1 MSARFVRKN
10 AGKSHSYTLDGARI
24 PGVTTVIGILDKP
37 ALVNWAAAETAA
49 YADEHWARLSSMRS
63 ADRIKELEK
72 ARYQTNRTAV
82 VRGNRLHEF
91 GRKVAAEGSASVP
104 LEHRRAAEAF
114 ARFLDRWE
122 LEPVCLES
130 PVCNTEWVYGGTLD
144 SIMTSPKLGTVLLD
158 IKTGK
163 GVYAETALQ
172 LAAYRYCDVR
182 LVEVEQRGPR
192 GGALPSTWDE
202 APVPAV
208 DGCYVA
214 HVLDDEV
221 EMVPLRA
228 GEAEFSV
235 FLHLLEVF
243 ESWIKVTGWDHRD
256 EAAHNPPVGRPIWP
270 EEARD
275 DLVAQGVPF

>member
-1 MSARFVRKN
+1 MPRFVRKN
-10 AGKSHSYTLDGARI
+10 VGKSHSYTLDGSRI
-24 PGVTTVIGILDKP
+24 PGVTTVIGTLDKP
-37 ALVNWAAAETAA
+37 ALVNWAARETAA
-49 YADEHWARLSSMRS
+49 YADEHWARLSGMRS
-63 ADRIKELEK
+63 ADRIQELEK
-72 ARYQTNRTAV
+72 ARYQSNRTAV

-104 LEHRRAAEAF
+104 LEYRRAAEAF
-114 ARFLDRWE
+114 AKFLDRWE
-122 LEPVCLES
+122 LAPVCLES
-130 PVCNTEWVYGGTLD
+130 PVCNTEWIYGGMLD
-144 SIMTSPKLGTVLLD
+144 SIMTSPKLGTVLID

-163 GVYAETALQ
+163 GVYAETSLQ
-172 LAAYRYCDVR
+172 LAAYRYCDLR

-192 GGALPSTWDE
+192 GGVLASTWEE
-202 APVPAV
+202 APMPAV

-221 EMVPLRA
+221 ELVPLRA

-256 EAAHNPPVGRPIWP
+256 DPAHNPPVGRPIWP

-275 DLVAQGVPF
+275 DLLAQGVPF